1 MRVSNGRALVVIV
14 LGLLVLL
21 SLAARAEAQ
30 STGILEGQVVNG
42 TAGGPDAGGGLL
54 VTLHVLQ
61 GDAEVDTLEST
72 TDAGG
77 RFRFEGLDTEA
88 GLEYWPEVFYQDV
101 GYSSAEPYQF
111 DGGQTT
117 LDASVAVY
125 ETTAEDSGIRLDSV
139 HMIVESF
146 GEVLRI
152 SEIHLLGNSG
162 DRTYVGGKVEE
173 DERATVF
180 IPLPEQAVGLAFE
193 DDESGERFV
202 ETEDGVWDTEPV
214 PPGPESSLLFFS
226 YHLMVT
232 GETVT
237 LERRFAYPVA
247 NLSMLVAQPGL
258 TLRSDQ
264 LLMQGTEL
272 FQGRQYEFHVGQGLG
287 PDQPLSLEFTLLAD
301 EAGSQEPSSSIAAGG
316 QPSLAGAST
325 RGNQELLLWLG
336 LALSALVV
344 LGAAIYPVVT
354 RPPASVSATALDLTT
369 DPKGRRLVA
378 ELADLEEAFEAGEVD
393 KVTYE
398 RQWTE
403 ISDRLKSLQQ

>member
-1 MRVSNGRALVVIV
+1 MRASNGRALVVVV

-42 TAGGPDAGGGLL
+42 TAGGPEAGGGLL

-77 RFRFEGLDTEA
+77 RFRFEGLDTGA

-378 ELADLEEAFEAGEVD
+378 ELADLEEAFQAGEVD